1 MKKGWLLLTLNLCL
15 SCSIKTPEI
24 TLTGEKTAL
33 ENQILGSFEQLATQ
47 NLLTT
52 SSRTASDLSAGEQEE
67 SVLQAMQNQKFNKD
81 EIDELKRDKVIGE
94 NNRGYLEILGNDK
107 YGKDPIYKKIADQ
120 LVADENR
127 DRHIIYQRLL
137 AVNTAAASATEAQL
151 GETFAKMQIEKALPG
166 TMIQLE
172 NGQWIEK
179 PKEK

>member
-1 MKKGWLLLTLNLCL
+1 MRKGVLLSMVCLCL
-15 SCSIKTPEI
+15 GCSIKTPEI

-52 SSRTASDLSAGEQEE
+52 SSRIASDRSVGEQDE
-67 SVLQAMQNQKFNKD
+67 SVFQAMQNQKFNKD

-94 NNRGYLEILGNDK
+94 NNRGYLEILGNDQ
-107 YGKDPIYKKIADQ
+107 YDKDPIYKKIVDQ

-127 DRHIIYQRLL
+127 DRHIIYQRLA
-137 AVNTAAASATEAQL
+137 AVNTDAASATSAQQ
-151 GETFAKMQIEKALPG
+151 GATFAKMQIEKALPG

-172 NGQWIEK
+172 NGQWMEK